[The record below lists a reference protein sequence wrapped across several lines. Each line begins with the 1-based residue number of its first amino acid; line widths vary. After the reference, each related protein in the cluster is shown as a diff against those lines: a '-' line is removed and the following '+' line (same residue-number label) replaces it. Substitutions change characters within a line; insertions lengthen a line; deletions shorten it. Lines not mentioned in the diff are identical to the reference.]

1 MCIRD
6 RFSAVHTNMA
16 RDDMFVEYLKTTS
29 SSVFVVP
36 PGIRAGGYVGQALFE
51 S

>member
-1 MCIRD
+1 M
-6 RFSAVHTNMA
+6 S

-36 PGIRAGGYVGQALFE
+36 PGVADGEYVGQALLE
-51 S
+51 A